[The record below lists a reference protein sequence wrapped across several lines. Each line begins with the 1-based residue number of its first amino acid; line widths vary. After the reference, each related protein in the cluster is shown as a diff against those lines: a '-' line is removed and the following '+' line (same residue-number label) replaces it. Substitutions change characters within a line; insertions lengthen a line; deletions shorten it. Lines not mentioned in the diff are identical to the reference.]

1 MKKNVYKWVAIVIVA
16 LGVVG
21 IVYVIWDHN
30 RPSFLGNYTNLDT
43 AVVETNPW
51 KPYLSVSEKDTG
63 IVIEVIWDQ
72 KYGATKK
79 SYCMAV
85 FQNEKTRQYRL
96 IAPWMKNIT
105 IECQNMNDIKFNK
118 VHRDSIVEL
127 IGVQ

>member
-1 MKKNVYKWVAIVIVA
+1 MKKNLYKWIAFVIVA

-30 RPSFLGNYTNLDT
+30 SSNVLGNYTNLDT

-51 KPYLSVSEKDTG
+51 KPYISVSEKDTG

-96 IAPWMKNIT
+96 IAPWMKSIT

-118 VHRDSIVEL
+118 VCRDSIVEL
-127 IGVQ
+127 IGIQ